1 MRNDFKYMIKIALF
15 TGTRAEYGLMR
26 TLILNLIE
34 DSQFDFNLLVSASHL
49 NDKFGLTIKEIE
61 SDGIK
66 TKYKLPISF
75 DNPYELDMAY
85 QTSETIKVIS
95 KTLLE
100 INPEYLIVLG
110 DRYETFAA
118 ATAAHLLGIKII
130 HLHGGETTLGAID
143 DKLRNAI
150 TQLSSIHF
158 TSAEVHRE
166 KVQNMMQSK
175 KNIYDVGPLSIDGLL
190 NLKTI
195 SKGQFEKKTGFNF
208 SKKNLL
214 ITYHPETIRD
224 DLGIS
229 GLENL
234 LNVLSKFNYNI
245 LFTSPNADKGSDI
258 ILDIIF
264 KAVEE
269 KKNNYFFIPSLGH
282 HLYLNALLL
291 FDCIVGNSSSGINE
305 ATLLKKNVLNIG
317 NRQKGRHRFGY
328 VIDVEND
335 YDSIFNGI
343 YNIDKSPNLKKYD
356 IAEFKKNYISKSPSN
371 KIINLIKNIL

>member
-1 MRNDFKYMIKIALF
+1 MNKIALF
-15 TGTRAEYGLMR
+15 TGTRAEYGLMK
-26 TLILNLIE
+26 TLILNLIA
-34 DSQFDFNLLVSASHL
+34 DSQFDFNLLVSAAHL

-66 TKYKLPISF
+66 VKYKLPISF

-85 QTSETIKVIS
+85 QTSDTIRVIS

-100 INPEYLIVLG
+100 IKPEYLIVLG

-158 TSAEVHRE
+158 TSAELHRE
-166 KVQNMMQSK
+166 KVQNMIQSK
-175 KNIYDVGPLSIDGLL
+175 NNIYNVGPLSIDGLL
-190 NLKTI
+190 NLKPI
-195 SKGQFEKKTGFNF
+195 SKVQFEEKTGFNF

-214 ITYHPETIRD
+214 ITYHPETLKD
-224 DLGIS
+224 DLGIP
-229 GLENL
+229 GFENL
-234 LNVLSKFNYNI
+234 LNVLSAFNYNI
-245 LFTSPNADKGSDI
+245 LFTSPNADKGSDL

-269 KKNNYFFIPSLGH
+269 NKKNYFYIQSLGQ

-291 FDCIVGNSSSGINE
+291 FDCVIGNSSSGINE
-305 ATLLKKNVLNIG
+305 ASLLRKKIINIG
-317 NRQKGRHRFGY
+317 NRQRGRYRFGQ

-335 YDSIFNGI
+335 CQSI
-343 YNIDKSPNLKKYD
+343 YNAINSIDRFSQIKNYD
-356 IAEFKKNYISKSPSN
+356 ISDFKKDYTNKSPSHE
-371 KIINLIKNIL
+371 IINFLKKIL

>member
-1 MRNDFKYMIKIALF
+1 MANLKKMKRISLF

-34 DSQFDFNLLVSASHL
+34 DSQFDFNLLVSAAHL
-49 NDKFGLTIKEIE
+49 NNKYGLTIKEIE

-66 TKYKLPISF
+66 IKHKLPISF
-75 DNPYELDMAY
+75 DNPHELDMAY

-100 INPEYLIVLG
+100 IKPEYLIVLG

-158 TSAEVHRE
+158 TSAEVHRQ
-166 KVQNMMQSK
+166 KVQNMILSK
-175 KNIYDVGPLSIDGLL
+175 NNTYNVGPLSIDGLL
-190 NLKTI
+190 NLQTI
-195 SKGQFEKKTGFNF
+195 SKEQFEAKTGFNF
-208 SKKNLL
+208 SNKNFL
-214 ITYHPETIRD
+214 ITYHPETIKD
-224 DLGIS
+224 DLGIA

-234 LNVLSKFNYNI
+234 LNVLTKFTCNI

-258 ILDIIF
+258 ILKKIL
-264 KAVEE
+264 KAVKEN
-269 KKNNYFFIPSLGH
+269 KNNYFFITSLGH

-291 FDCIVGNSSSGINE
+291 FDCIIGNSSSGMIE
-305 ATLLKKNVLNIG
+305 APLLKKNVINIG
-317 NRQKGRHRFGY
+317 DRQKGRHRFGK
-328 VIDVEND
+328 VIDVKD
-335 YDSIFNGI
+335 DHKSILNAI
-343 YNIDKSPNLKKYD
+343 YNIDKSPRKKYD
-356 IAEFKKNYISKSPSN
+356 IEEFKKNYISKSPTYQ
-371 KIINLIKNIL
+371 IIDCLKNFL

>member
-1 MRNDFKYMIKIALF
+1 MKKIALF

-26 TLILNLIE
+26 NLIHKLIE
-34 DSQFDFNLLVSASHL
+34 DNKFDFNLLVSAAHL
-49 NDKFGLTIKEIE
+49 NEKFGLTIKEIE

-75 DNPYELDMAY
+75 NNPYELDMAY
-85 QTSETIKVIS
+85 QTSETIKVVS

-143 DKLRNAI
+143 DKLRNSI

-158 TSAEVHRE
+158 TSAKVHMQ
-166 KVQNMMQSK
+166 KVQNMNLSK
-175 KNIYDVGPLSIDGLL
+175 NNIYNVGPLSIDGLL
-190 NLKTI
+190 NLETI
-195 SKGQFEKKTGFNF
+195 SKANFEQITGFNF
-208 SKKNLL
+208 SKKNFL
-214 ITYHPETIRD
+214 ITYHPETISD

-234 LNVLSKFNYNI
+234 LNVLSNFSCNI
-245 LFTSPNADKGSDI
+245 LFTSPNSDKGSDI
-258 ILDIIF
+258 ILDLIL
-264 KAVEE
+264 KAVKEN
-269 KKNNYFFIPSLGH
+269 KNNYFYVPSLGH
-282 HLYLNALLL
+282 HLYLNALLI
-291 FDCIVGNSSSGINE
+291 FDFIVGNSSSGIIE
-305 ATLLKKNVLNIG
+305 APLLKKNVINIG
-317 NRQKGRHRFGY
+317 NRQKGRYRFGK

-335 YDSIFNGI
+335 YKSIFKAINYI
-343 YNIDKSPNLKKYD
+343 DKLPMKKEYNINQ
-356 IAEFKKNYISKSPSN
+356 FKKNYIKKSPSS
-371 KIINLIKNIL
+371 KIINFLKEII

>member
-1 MRNDFKYMIKIALF
+1 MANLKKMKRISLF

-34 DSQFDFNLLVSASHL
+34 DSQFDFNLLVSAAHL
-49 NDKFGLTIKEIE
+49 NNKYGLTIKEIE

-66 TKYKLPISF
+66 IKHKLPISF
-75 DNPYELDMAY
+75 DNPHELDMAY

-100 INPEYLIVLG
+100 IKPEYLIVLG

-158 TSAEVHRE
+158 TSAEVHRQ
-166 KVQNMMQSK
+166 KVQNMILSK
-175 KNIYDVGPLSIDGLL
+175 NNTYNVGPLSIDGLL
-190 NLKTI
+190 NLQTI
-195 SKGQFEKKTGFNF
+195 SKEQFEAKTGFNF
-208 SKKNLL
+208 SNKNFL
-214 ITYHPETIRD
+214 ITYHPETIKD

-234 LNVLSKFNYNI
+234 LKVLSNFTCNI

-258 ILDIIF
+258 ILNRILN
-264 KAVEE
+264 AVKEN
-269 KKNNYFFIPSLGH
+269 KNNYFYIPSLGQ

-291 FDCIVGNSSSGINE
+291 FDYIVGNSSSGIIE
-305 ATLLKKNVLNIG
+305 APLLKKKVINIG
-317 NRQKGRHRFGY
+317 SRQNGRYRFGR
-328 VIDVEND
+328 VIDVDHD
-335 YDSIFNGI
+335 YESISSAI
-343 YNIDKSPNLKKYD
+343 YNIVKSHQIEEYD
-356 IAEFKKNYISKSPSN
+356 IREFKKNHETKSPSY
-371 KIINLIKNIL
+371 KIIKFLKSIL

>member
-1 MRNDFKYMIKIALF
+1 MKRIALF

-26 TLILNLIE
+26 TLILNLIN
-34 DSQFDFNLLVSASHL
+34 DSQFDFNLLVSAAHL
-49 NDKFGLTIKEIE
+49 NNKFGLTFKEIE

-75 DNPYELDMAY
+75 DNPDELDMAY
-85 QTSETIKVIS
+85 QTSETIKIIS

-158 TSAEVHRE
+158 TSSDVHRQ
-166 KVQNMMQSK
+166 KVQNMILSK
-175 KNIYDVGPLSIDGLL
+175 KNTFNIGPLIIDGLL
-190 NLKTI
+190 NLQTI
-195 SKGQFEKKTGFNF
+195 SKEQFEEKTGFNF
-208 SKKNLL
+208 SKKNFL
-214 ITYHPETIRD
+214 ITYHPETIKD

-234 LNVLSKFNYNI
+234 LKVLSNFTCNI

-258 ILDIIF
+258 ILNRILN
-264 KAVEE
+264 AVKEN
-269 KKNNYFFIPSLGH
+269 KNNYFYIPSLGQ

-291 FDCIVGNSSSGINE
+291 FDYVVGNSSSGIIE
-305 ATLLKKNVLNIG
+305 APLLKTKVINIG
-317 NRQKGRHRFGY
+317 SRQSGRYRFGR
-328 VIDVEND
+328 VIDVGND
-335 YDSIFNGI
+335 YESIFNAI
-343 YNIDKSPNLKKYD
+343 YNIDKSHQGKEND
-356 IAEFKKNYISKSPSN
+356 FREFKKNYITKSPSD
-371 KIINLIKNIL
+371 KIVKFLKSIL

>member
-1 MRNDFKYMIKIALF
+1 MKKISLF

-26 TLILNLIE
+26 NLILNLIE
-34 DSQFDFNLLVSASHL
+34 DSQFDFSLLVSAAHL
-49 NDKFGLTIKEIE
+49 NEKFGLTFKEIE

-85 QTSETIKVIS
+85 QTSETIRVIS

-130 HLHGGETTLGAID
+130 HLHGGETTIGAID

-158 TSAEVHRE
+158 TSAEVHRQ
-166 KVQNMMQSK
+166 KVQNMIQSK
-175 KNIYDVGPLSIDGLL
+175 KNIYNVGPLSIDGLL

-195 SKGQFEKKTGFNF
+195 SKGEFEKKTGFNF
-208 SKKNLL
+208 SKNNLL
-214 ITYHPETIRD
+214 ITYHPETNKD

-234 LNVLSKFNYNI
+234 LNVLCNFTFNI

-258 ILDIIF
+258 ILDIIL
-264 KAVEE
+264 KAIEE
-269 KKNNYFFIPSLGH
+269 RKNNYFYVPSLGH

-291 FDCIVGNSSSGINE
+291 FDSIVGNSSSGINE
-305 ATLLKKNVLNIG
+305 APLLKKNVLNIG
-317 NRQKGRHRFGY
+317 NRQKGRHRFGK
-328 VIDVEND
+328 VIDVQND
-335 YDSIFNGI
+335 YESIFNAI
-343 YNIDKSPNLKKYD
+343 YTIDKMPYKEKYD
-356 IAEFKKNYISKSPSN
+356 IDEFKKNHITKSPTY
-371 KIINLIKNIL
+371 KIINLIKDII